1 LIDRK
6 LLFYVVFWG
15 AIHSPIDPLSL
26 YHRSYTG
33 QVYPHHLQSAKT
45 MTLTLQQERILAI
58 VPKCT
63 ASLGM
68 PAAVILIIEIIA
80 DHKKGKGNPILRAIG
95 LMALFELLDA
105 FGWFLSTWAVPE
117 GSFALAAGS
126 QASCSFQGFLLQFII
141 GAPLCNLALALYFF
155 LVLQYDKCAEDLVKH
170 ERCLHS
176 VIVMY
181 ATVTSLLLLAL
192 GQYNHIG
199 AVCWVNGSPAGCDN
213 SAFVPGEEACDRGNW
228 AWVYGMVLFY
238 IPLWLCIV
246 GVLIL
251 NVVNY
256 HRLLDNGEA
265 SWYATQS
272 ALYALA
278 FFVTWA
284 PSTTWSAMHWN
295 SGGSFWVDLLAG
307 ICEPLAAFWNLLI
320 FLRNRPKSRAKILNW
335 LCCRP
340 TCEGIES
347 ECEQEQAKIDNDK
360 TIPC

>member
-1 LIDRK
+1 MTVPFTLD
-6 LLFYVVFWG
+6 
-15 AIHSPIDPLSL
+15 SPSPLSFFI
-26 YHRSYTG
+26 RSHTN
-33 QVYPHHLQSAKT
+33 QSHHTTTTTKA

-68 PAAVILIIEIIA
+68 PAAAILIMEIVL
-80 DHKKGKGNPILRAIG
+80 DHKKGKGNSILRAIG
-95 LMALFELLDA
+95 LMALFELLDS

-141 GAPLCNLALALYFF
+141 GAPLCNFALALYFY
-155 LVLQYDKCAEDLVKH
+155 LVLQYGKCAEDLVKY
-170 ERCLHS
+170 ERLIHS
-176 VIVMY
+176 IIITY
-181 ATVTSLLLLAL
+181 AVASSFLLLAL

-213 SAFVPGEEACDRGNW
+213 SAFTPGEEACDRGNW

-251 NVVNY
+251 NLINY
-256 HRLLDNGEA
+256 RQLLDNREA

-272 ALYALA
+272 ALYSLA

-295 SGGSFWVDLLAG
+295 SGSGSFWVDLLAG
-307 ICEPLAAFWNLLI
+307 LCEPLAAFWNLLI
-320 FLRNRPKSRAKILNW
+320 FLRNRPSSRKRILDM
-335 LCCRP
+335 LCCRWP
-340 TCEGIES
+340 S
-347 ECEQEQAKIDNDK
+347 EIDEEQQNDSQEQAKNDSEEPRPSCNK
-360 TIPC
+360 IPV